1 MSIWYQPDREII
13 LASNSPRRKE
23 ILSAMGLNFRTA
35 SPDLENEEEYLK
47 IEKLKESIEY
57 LSVMKAQSI
66 SSKNPKS
73 LVLGSDTLVFHDN
86 TIIGKP
92 KDRKDA
98 LNVLIK
104 LSGSLH
110 QVYTGVALLNK
121 ENNFQESLTAVTD
134 VYFRDINIEEI
145 EDYLNLNEY
154 GDKAGAY
161 AIQGRAMNFVERIE
175 GCFYNVMGLPIKET
189 INLFTSYMNTQKGL

>member
-1 MSIWYQPDREII
+1 MSIWYQHDREII

-66 SSKNPKS
+66 SYKNPKS